1 MNWHSPVPPSAVDSS
16 GQTWQIHR
24 AWPDKAVGDYLL
36 EVVAPGRAG
45 VRGAVLRAGVFE
57 LLPEDDPALPSLRGE
72 ARHGELVSYRP
83 HMRAVIRAGAS
94 YIKVFLPGGAIVP
107 AERCAQTEAILDP
120 GTFTAPRVLRNSP
133 DVIVFSAV
141 AGRTLGDLGDDHA
154 GLGDEAADRL
164 WERWQLAWT
173 AQVGSSAGHAALAAL
188 PVHSPEVEVADLR
201 RWVKRWLRHH
211 NDLPEAAAHGAALGA
226 RADEVTR
233 NLLRTAPDPPVW
245 AHGDLH
251 DKQILAAGGSS
262 PLGLLDFD
270 DTAQAEAALDLA
282 NLDVHLELHA
292 RQHRTSRGR
301 YAAAHSRILAA
312 AEELDVTPDRFHAYS
327 DGAWLRLA
335 CSPLPKRSAM
345 ALAVLDE
352 RAALSSFVSGYE
364 SGFASGLVSGY
375 ESGFASGLASPA
387 VDAWGR

>member
-1 MNWHSPVPPSAVDSS
+1 MNWHPPVPPSAVDSS

-24 AWPDKAVGDYLL
+24 AWPDKTVGDYLL
-36 EVVAPGRAG
+36 EVTAPGQAG
-45 VRGAVLRAGVFE
+45 VRGGVLRAGAFE
-57 LLPEDDPALPSLRGE
+57 LLPEDDPALPSLLAE

-83 HMRAVIRAGAS
+83 HMRAVIRTERC

-107 AERCAQTEAILDP
+107 AERCAQTEILLGP

-141 AGRTLGDLGDDHA
+141 PGRTLGDLGDDHT
-154 GLGDEAADRL
+154 GLGDEEADRL

-173 AQVGSSAGHAALAAL
+173 AQVGSSAGDAALAGL

-211 NDLPEAAAHGAALGA
+211 NDIPEAAAQGAALSA

-233 NLLRTAPDPPVW
+233 NLLRTAPDPLVW

-251 DKQILAAGGSS
+251 DKQILAVDGSS

-292 RQHRTSRGR
+292 RQHRTVARAVRGGPHPDPGRRGR
-301 YAAAHSRILAA
+301 AARQSGPVPCLFRRRLAA
-312 AEELDVTPDRFHAYS
+312 AGLFPAAE
-327 DGAWLRLA
+327 
-335 CSPLPKRSAM
+335 
-345 ALAVLDE
+345 ALGHGPR
-352 RAALSSFVSGYE
+352 RARRTCRAHTARVRRAGQAGYE
-364 SGFASGLVSGY
+364 SGLVS
-375 ESGFASGLASPA
+375 SFAGAA
-387 VDAWGR
+387 MDTGGR

>member
-1 MNWHSPVPPSAVDSS
+1 MSWLPPVPPSAVDSS
-16 GQTWQIHR
+16 GRTWQIHR
-24 AWPDKAVGDYLL
+24 AWPDKTVGDYIL
-36 EVVAPGRAG
+36 EVIAPGQAG
-45 VRGAVLRAGVFE
+45 VRGGVLRAGEFE
-57 LLPEDDPALPSLRGE
+57 LLPEDDPALPSLRAE

-83 HMRAVIRAGAS
+83 HMRAVIRSEAG

-107 AERCAQTEAILDP
+107 AERCAQTELLLAP
-120 GTFTAPRVLRNSP
+120 GTFTAPRVLRHSP

-141 AGRTLGDLGDDHA
+141 PGRTLGDM
-154 GLGDEAADRL
+154 GDEPSGLSDEGFDRL
-164 WERWQLAWT
+164 WEIWQLAWT
-173 AQVGSSAGHAALAAL
+173 TQVRSSAGRTALAAL

-201 RWVKRWLRHH
+201 RWVNRWLRHH
-211 NDLPEAAAHGAALGA
+211 NCIPDAAVQGAALSA
-226 RADEVTR
+226 RADEVTQ
-233 NLLRTAPDPPVW
+233 NLLRTVPDPLVW

-251 DKQILAAGGSS
+251 DKQILAVGVTS

-292 RQHRTSRGR
+292 RQQRMSLDR
-301 YAAAHSRILAA
+301 YMAVHSRILAA
-312 AEELDVTPDRFHAYS
+312 ADELRVSADRFHAYS

-352 RAALSSFVSGYE
+352 RATDLPLM
-364 SGFASGLVSGY
+364 SGFASSYTSGMAPGY
-375 ESGFASGLASPA
+375 SSAATGTG
-387 VDAWGR
+387 G

>member
-1 MNWHSPVPPSAVDSS
+1 MSWRSPVPPSAVDSS

-24 AWPDKAVGDYLL
+24 AWPDSTVGDYVL
-36 EVVAPGRAG
+36 EVVAAGQAG
-45 VRGAVLRAGVFE
+45 VRGGVLRAGVFE
-57 LLPEDDPALPSLRGE
+57 LLPTDDPALPSLRQE
-72 ARHGELVSYRP
+72 VRHGELVSYRP
-83 HMRAVIRAGAS
+83 HMRAVIRAAAG

-107 AERCAQTEAILDP
+107 AERCAQTELLLDP
-120 GTFTAPRVLRNSP
+120 ETFTAPKVLRNSP

-141 AGRTLGDLGDDHA
+141 PGRTLGDLADDHA
-154 GLGDEAADRL
+154 DLGDEEVDRL

-173 AQVGSSAGHAALAAL
+173 AQVGSSAGHAALATL

-201 RWVKRWLRHH
+201 RWVKRWLRHY
-211 NDLPEAAAHGAALGA
+211 NGVPEAAAHGAALSV
-226 RADEVTR
+226 RADEVAQ
-233 NLLRTAPDPPVW
+233 NLLRTAPDPLVW

-251 DKQILAAGGSS
+251 DKQILTAGDTT

-292 RQHRTSRGR
+292 RHTRTSPQR
-301 YAAAHSRILAA
+301 YMAAHARVLAA
-312 AEELDVTPDRFHAYS
+312 AEELHVSPNRFHAYS

-335 CSPLPKRSAM
+335 CSPLPRRSRM

-352 RAALSSFVSGYE
+352 RAAHISPESGYE
-364 SGFASGLVSGY
+364 PGLMSSYASNPGETRGS
-375 ESGFASGLASPA
+375 
-387 VDAWGR
+387 

>member
-1 MNWHSPVPPSAVDSS
+1 MTWLPPVPPSAVDSS

-24 AWPDKAVGDYLL
+24 AWPDKTVGDYIL
-36 EVVAPGRAG
+36 EVIAPGQAG
-45 VRGAVLRAGVFE
+45 VRGGVLRAGAFE
-57 LLPEDDPALPSLRGE
+57 LLPRDDPALPSLRAE

-83 HMRAVIRAGAS
+83 HMRAVIRAGAG

-107 AERCAQTEAILDP
+107 AERCAQTEILLDP
-120 GTFTAPRVLRNSP
+120 GTFTAPKVLRNSP
-133 DVIVFSAV
+133 DVIVFSPV
-141 AGRTLGDLGDDHA
+141 PGRTLGDLGDDTA
-154 GLGDEAADRL
+154 GLSDEGFDQL
-164 WERWQLAWT
+164 WERWQHAWT

-188 PVHSPEVEVADLR
+188 PLHSPEVEVADLR
-201 RWVKRWLRHH
+201 RWVNRWLRHH
-211 NDLPEAAAHGAALGA
+211 NDIPEAASQGAVLSA
-226 RADEVTR
+226 RAGEVSG
-233 NLLRTAPDPPVW
+233 NLLRTAPDPLVW

-251 DKQILAAGGSS
+251 DKQILAAGGRS

-292 RQHRTSRGR
+292 RQYRMSLDR
-301 YAAAHSRILAA
+301 YLAAHTRILAA
-312 AEELDVTPDRFHAYS
+312 AEELHVSPDRLQAYS

-352 RAALSSFVSGYE
+352 RAAHVP
-364 SGFASGLVSGY
+364 LVSGY
-375 ESGFASGLASPA
+375 ESGLVSSFARAALETG
-387 VDAWGR
+387 GR